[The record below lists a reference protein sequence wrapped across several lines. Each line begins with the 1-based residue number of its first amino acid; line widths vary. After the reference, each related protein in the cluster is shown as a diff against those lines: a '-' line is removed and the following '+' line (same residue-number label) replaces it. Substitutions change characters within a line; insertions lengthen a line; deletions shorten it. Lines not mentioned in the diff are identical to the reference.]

1 MIQYGSTPS
10 DIRRILRQEP
20 DQPLKRFTIHQA
32 IVTDNR
38 EKQAENNVEE
48 MEEAKLWLSA
58 MHSSNGLIDNDEVV
72 AVYVPSEEMLKR
84 QAKTKLS
91 ILSIALMFLLS
102 PSFVPQV
109 RKLLKLAPNIRHV
122 VTQRGIGTYI
132 SSSSS
137 SSSSASNHNGDSI
150 CFLDYNLVYNRI
162 GFIRWREILR
172 VEIVRQK
179 SKNFCTLSFVL
190 KEIQKTGDHSSKN
203 VRLDWVLQE
212 NEDLHLIKKRINK
225 LLLMYRC

>member
-10 DIRRILRQEP
+10 DITRILQQEP
-20 DQPLKRFTIHQA
+20 DQPLKRSTIQEA
-32 IVTDNR
+32 VMTNSR
-38 EKQAENNVEE
+38 KKQAENNVEE
-48 MEEAKLWLSA
+48 IEEAKLWLSA
-58 MHSSNGLIDNDEVV
+58 MHSSEGLIDNDQVV
-72 AVYVPSEEMLKR
+72 AVYVPSKEILKH

-91 ILSIALMFLLS
+91 ILFMSPMFRLS
-102 PSFVPQV
+102 PCFVPQV

-137 SSSSASNHNGDSI
+137 SSPSNNNGDSI

-203 VRLDWVLQE
+203 VRLDWALQE

>member
-1 MIQYGSTPS
+1 
-10 DIRRILRQEP
+10 
-20 DQPLKRFTIHQA
+20 
-32 IVTDNR
+32 
-38 EKQAENNVEE
+38 

-58 MHSSNGLIDNDEVV
+58 MHSSNDLIDNDEVV
-72 AVYVPSEEMLKR
+72 AVYVPSEKILKS

-91 ILSIALMFLLS
+91 ILSISPMFLLS

-137 SSSSASNHNGDSI
+137 SSSSPSNHNGDSI